1 MIYLK
6 KPLVAQAENLLDLKN
21 AKHIGKARKDIL
33 EIDDMLCKLGIS
45 DMYLQQA
52 YSLDNRLD
60 MEYPEISRLSDTA
73 KSMQGSKTETS
84 STDSKNPVETV
95 KSNLLLDRY
104 GILASVLLKHA
115 VVSEVKDFIEK
126 VD

>member
-1 MIYLK
+1 
-6 KPLVAQAENLLDLKN
+6 
-21 AKHIGKARKDIL
+21 
-33 EIDDMLCKLGIS
+33 
-45 DMYLQQA
+45 MYLQQA

-60 MEYPEISRLSDTA
+60 TEYPEIKRLSDTA
-73 KSMQGSKTETS
+73 KSMRSDKAEAS
-84 STDSKNPVETV
+84 PMHSKNPVETV

-115 VVSEVKDFIEK
+115 VVSEIKYFIEK